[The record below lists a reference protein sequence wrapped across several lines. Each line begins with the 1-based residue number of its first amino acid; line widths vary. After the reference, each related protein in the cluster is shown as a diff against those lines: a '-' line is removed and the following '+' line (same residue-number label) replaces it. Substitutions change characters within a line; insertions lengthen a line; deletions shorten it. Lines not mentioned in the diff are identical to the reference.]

1 MIHKVKMTVSDINER
16 TEMSKK
22 SQIKASNDEA
32 EAITSEQFHDMFCG
46 QAKHQSSV
54 VTRLAGE
61 VSGER
66 ILRFQYFLCFSV
78 RSQGLRVRPKL
89 GGAVWLPSLPGPHP
103 LLAPEVSH
111 FIFYLK

>member
-1 MIHKVKMTVSDINER
+1 MAISDINER

-54 VTRLAGE
+54 VTRLACE
-61 VSGER
+61 ASSSKFIQER
-66 ILRFQYFLCFSV
+66 RFVKCCLCFSV
-78 RSQGLRVRPKL
+78 QSKGLRYRIEL
-89 GGAVWLPSLPGPHP
+89 GGAVRLHPLPGPNP

>member
-1 MIHKVKMTVSDINER
+1 MAISDINER

-54 VTRLAGE
+54 VTKLAGE
-61 VSGER
+61 ASGEIIEER
-66 ILRFQYFLCFSV
+66 ILRFQYFLCYSV
-78 RSQGLRVRPKL
+78 RSQGLRVWLEL
-89 GGAVWLPSLPGPHP
+89 GWAVRLHPLPGSHP